1 MKAPRFG
8 GGPYACLMIEALAL
22 PAWAILIV
30 FPVWFALNTAAAA
43 RLTQLVTTD
52 SITERPRVAVTEWAD
67 RRRGTRPLA
76 VLINCGW
83 CVSVWVSGALAAFDW
98 WAGGPLA
105 HGIAAAGY
113 DSAAAGWA
121 IIVAALALAAGMLA
135 TSTR

>member
-1 MKAPRFG
+1 MKAPRSG
-8 GGPYACLMIEALAL
+8 GGPYACPMNVTVPLILVFA
-22 PAWAILIV
+22 AWFLLNIL
-30 FPVWFALNTAAAA
+30 AAA

-52 SITERPRVAVTEWAD
+52 SITKRPREAVTEWAD

-83 CVSVWVSGALAAFDW
+83 CVSVWVAAALAAFDA

-105 HGIAAAGY
+105 RGVAAAGY
-113 DSAAAGWA
+113 DYAAAGWA